1 MAVRR
6 ARIAGVGKYLPPRVV
21 TNDDLAE
28 MMETSDEWIRQRT
41 GIETR
46 HWLEGNDCASDM
58 AVHAAKQALDDAGV
72 KPEDVQMVVFATTSP
87 DHEFPGTGCFFQTK
101 MGIPAGTASLDIR
114 QACTGFIYA
123 LSIADQ
129 FIRGGVYDRVLV
141 IGSESQSKS
150 LDKTDAGRDMAVL
163 FGDGAG
169 AVVVE
174 STVVDGEDDAQIFSS
189 HLHADGKY
197 AKELWM
203 DAPTQTEPGERITHA
218 MIDEGRHYPQMN
230 GKLVFVHASKRMP
243 ESVMEALE
251 ANGKSIDD
259 LDMLFFHQANL
270 RINQQVAK
278 GLGVPDDKVFNTI
291 QKYGNTTAA
300 TIPIGMRDAIDEDVL
315 KPGMLVGLSAFGSGF
330 TWASTLL
337 RF

>member
-1 MAVRR
+1 MAARR
-6 ARIAGVGKYLPPRVV
+6 ARITGVGKYLPPRVV
-21 TNDDLAE
+21 TNDELAQ
-28 MMETSDEWIRQRT
+28 MMDTSDEWIQQRT
-41 GIETR
+41 GIRTR
-46 HWLEGNDCASDM
+46 HWLEGTDCASDM
-58 AVHAAKQALDDAGV
+58 AVHASKQALDDAGIT
-72 KPEDVQMVVFATTSP
+72 PDQIDMVVFATTSP

-101 MGIPAGTASLDIR
+101 LGIPGGTASLDIR
-114 QACTGFIYA
+114 QACTGFIYGV
-123 LSIADQ
+123 SIADQ
-129 FIRGGVYDRVLV
+129 FVRSGMYRRVLV
-141 IGSESQSKS
+141 IGSEAQSKC
-150 LDKTDAGRDMAVL
+150 LDKTDEGRDMAVL

-169 AVVVE
+169 AVVIEATDVTSE
-174 STVVDGEDDAQIFSS
+174 SDAQILST

-203 DAPTQTEPGERITHA
+203 DAPTQTTEGERITHA

-230 GKLVFVHASKRMP
+230 GKIVFVHASKRMP
-243 ESVMEALE
+243 QSVMEALE

-278 GLGVPDDKVFNTI
+278 GLGVPDEKVFNTI

-300 TIPIGMRDAIDEDVL
+300 TIPIGMRDAIDEGAL
-315 KPGMLVGLSAFGSGF
+315 EPGMLVALSAFGSGF
-330 TWASTLL
+330 TWGSALL